1 MFIIGTDTFLI
12 SPLLTTLSSLYHIDT
27 SISGWMVSA
36 YTIGYALFALVSGPI
51 SDGRDRKK
59 VMVYSCLAFTI
70 STFLCGFANSFALMF
85 LFRFLA
91 GISASFVTS
100 QVWASIPVVVEKKEY
115 CSGNGICNG
124 WFICFSDGRCSDWW
138 LPCWNFMAFPI
149 LYHFSGFLGFIASY

>member
-36 YTIGYALFALVSGPI
+36 YTIGYALFALLSGPI

-100 QVWASIPVVVEKKEY
+100 QVWASIPVVV
-115 CSGNGICNG
+115 
-124 WFICFSDGRCSDWW
+124 ICFSDGRCSDWW

>member
-100 QVWASIPVVVEKKEY
+100 QVWASIPVVVEKKNIVQVMGY
-115 CSGNGICNG
+115 ATAGLSVSQMAGVPIGGYLAGIS
-124 WFICFSDGRCSDWW
+124 WR
-138 LPCWNFMAFPI
+138 
-149 LYHFSGFLGFIASY
+149 